1 MSRRKKTDGVQD
13 ALIPDEMSP
22 LKLLDFNAG
31 NAKIKQAAVDL
42 RRSVNTAKP
51 MSSKT
56 EYLAKF
62 QHIDAVTEAIFDV
75 DVLAQHIV
83 DCAEAI
89 NRLLTYPREAR
100 RTIMLD
106 DLHRSLKPFEESAVE
121 GVPDYP
127 VRRRK
132 HRRRIIRCRIRHR
145 GRPEPAVG
153 GPGHRRNQGGIM
165 SKRKHERQ
173 RRRRKRMPHLP
184 AHQNLSIKEQ

>member
-1 MSRRKKTDGVQD
+1 MSKKNTDGVQD

-42 RRSVNTAKP
+42 RRSVNNAKP

-106 DLHRSLKPFEESAVE
+106 DLHRSLKPFEDSAETVPEYPFDADGSAEDGGTESSDAE
-121 GVPDYP
+121 PDTDDP
-127 VRRRK
+127 
-132 HRRRIIRCRIRHR
+132 
-145 GRPEPAVG
+145 
-153 GPGHRRNQGGIM
+153 NQ
-165 SKRKHERQ
+165 
-173 RRRRKRMPHLP
+173 
-184 AHQNLSIKEQ
+184 LSVDPKTGEIKED

>member
-83 DCAEAI
+83 DCAEAMWKY
-89 NRLLTYPREAR
+89 RTMSDMPDPDKSHLLSSERE
-100 RTIMLD
+100 
-106 DLHRSLKPFEESAVE
+106 SL
-121 GVPDYP
+121 Y
-127 VRRRK
+127 
-132 HRRRIIRCRIRHR
+132 
-145 GRPEPAVG
+145 
-153 GPGHRRNQGGIM
+153 
-165 SKRKHERQ
+165 
-173 RRRRKRMPHLP
+173 L
-184 AHQNLSIKEQ
+184 NL

>member
-1 MSRRKKTDGVQD
+1 MSRKKKTDGVQD

-42 RRSVNTAKP
+42 RRSVNNAKP

-100 RTIMLD
+100 RTI
-106 DLHRSLKPFEESAVE
+106 K
-121 GVPDYP
+121 
-127 VRRRK
+127 
-132 HRRRIIRCRIRHR
+132 I
-145 GRPEPAVG
+145 GR
-153 GPGHRRNQGGIM
+153 
-165 SKRKHERQ
+165 
-173 RRRRKRMPHLP
+173 
-184 AHQNLSIKEQ
+184 AHV

>member
-62 QHIDAVTEAIFDV
+62 QHI
-75 DVLAQHIV
+75 V

-127 VRRRK
+127 FD
-132 HRRRIIRCRIRHR
+132 
-145 GRPEPAVG
+145 GENTEDESSDAESDTGDDP
-153 GPGHRRNQGGIM
+153 NQ
-165 SKRKHERQ
+165 
-173 RRRRKRMPHLP
+173 
-184 AHQNLSIKEQ
+184 LSVDPDTGEIKEES

>member
-62 QHIDAVTEAIFDV
+62 QHIDAVTEAD
-75 DVLAQHIV
+75 L
-83 DCAEAI
+83 
-89 NRLLTYPREAR
+89 RRGRAR
-100 RTIMLD
+100 
-106 DLHRSLKPFEESAVE
+106 PA
-121 GVPDYP
+121 
-127 VRRRK
+127 
-132 HRRRIIRCRIRHR
+132 HR
-145 GRPEPAVG
+145 GLRRGHQPSAHLSAR
-153 GPGHRRNQGGIM
+153 GPTHHHAR
-165 SKRKHERQ
+165 
-173 RRRRKRMPHLP
+173 
-184 AHQNLSIKEQ
+184 

>member
-106 DLHRSLKPFEESAVE
+106 DLHRSLKPFEESAE
-121 GVPDYP
+121 TVPEYP
-127 VRRRK
+127 FDGDGENAESNK
-132 HRRRIIRCRIRHR
+132 NKSSDA
-145 GRPEPAVG
+145 EPG
-153 GPGHRRNQGGIM
+153 DDPDQ
-165 SKRKHERQ
+165 
-173 RRRRKRMPHLP
+173 
-184 AHQNLSIKEQ
+184 LSVDPDTGEIKED